1 MSEDLKQFFKGKVV
15 LFGIGNILRGDDALG
30 PMLVEMLRGR
40 VNASC
45 INAEGTPENYLGK
58 IIKENPDTILI
69 IDAVHLNLKPGE
81 YRILDQKDLEK
92 SGFSTH
98 DISLGM
104 LIDYMKS
111 QINTDIFILGV
122 EPRQLQ
128 LGAEVSETVK
138 KTLEH
143 LKKLIIEAA
152 GAAEE

>member
-1 MSEDLKQFFKGKVV
+1 MSEDFNLFLKGKVV
-15 LFGIGNILRGDDALG
+15 LFGIGNVLRGDDALG
-30 PMLVEMLRGR
+30 PMLIEMLRGS

-45 INAEGTPENYLGK
+45 INAEGAPENYLGK
-58 IIKENPDTILI
+58 VIRENPDTVLI

-81 YRILDQKDLEK
+81 YRILEQKDLEK

-111 QINTDIFILGV
+111 QINADIFILGV
-122 EPRQLQ
+122 EPRQLR

-138 KTLEH
+138 KTLGN